1 MASIPFCVPCHRGNN
16 PSEATSWC
24 SDCVE
29 SLCQNC
35 DSAHR
40 INKIT
45 LSHNLIRIEEI
56 PPDMSETLSSQK
68 YCPTHKEYLL
78 DLYCITHDALCCT
91 SCMTQRHRGCGR
103 LIPLDVVAKGVRQAH
118 VLEVVSGDIEDI
130 LKSSQILHD
139 NQMEN
144 LKQLQ
149 TQTDTITKAISDVKQ
164 TIVDRLDRFE
174 HALLSELS
182 TMHLIKSSNVEKQD
196 ETISK
201 FIEKAKER
209 KNKLEF
215 IKEYGSNSQVFI
227 KLQKLKLSVKEEQK
241 RLKILRHS
249 LKYIYIMYNQQKK
262 QESLSTSL
270 GTLTTKMEPV
280 ITRSATKGQNVKRM
294 LFYQ

>member
-1 MASIPFCVPCHRGNN
+1 M
-16 PSEATSWC
+16 
-24 SDCVE
+24 
-29 SLCQNC
+29 
-35 DSAHR
+35 
-40 INKIT
+40 
-45 LSHNLIRIEEI
+45 
-56 PPDMSETLSSQK
+56 
-68 YCPTHKEYLL
+68 

-130 LKSSQILHD
+130 LKTSQILHD

-149 TQTDTITKAISDVKQ
+149 TQTDTITKVISDVKQ

-196 ETISK
+196 EKISK

-227 KLQKLKLSVKEEQK
+227 TLQKLKLSVKEEQK

-270 GTLTTKMEPV
+270 GTLTTKMEPCYHTFPDKRSERKENFDLPV
-280 ITRSATKGQNVKRM
+280 ISGCKTPLSNRKPDTLPTSRKLETSASTRKSHAVEPRSGRTSKASSVSIKTKSNSPVNDCKTS
-294 LFYQ
+294 